1 MKNHLQDVAEN
12 LAPDSLLKNQTCAYI
27 LINILKFHTVCLS
40 VCLFRSKT
48 TKTLKLS
55 GNLIAFTSYKAFL
68 KNKKRSGTSL
78 PGLLSARF
86 LKKKIFHVIFY

>member
-27 LINILKFHTVCLS
+27 LICM
-40 VCLFRSKT
+40 FRSKT

-55 GNLIAFTSYKAFL
+55 GNLLAFTSYKAFL
-68 KNKKRSGTSL
+68 KNQKRSGTSL